1 MPKLNVEQMIEL
13 LNGDIKCAGIGPS
26 DLIANYNVAT
36 DEQKKVL
43 GFAFLVRYGK
53 ELPGYRALWNSWQVS
68 FGAPASYSPG
78 RTVYSTTG
86 PSSARLRPRP
96 SAGPWRLGAIR
107 SALTRLTR
115 HPG

>member
-1 MPKLNVEQMIEL
+1 MMKPNVEQMVEL
-13 LNGDIKCAGIGPS
+13 LKGDIRCGGIGPS
-26 DLIANYNVAT
+26 DLVAGYTVAT
-36 DEQKKVL
+36 DEQKKAL
-43 GFAFLVRYGK
+43 GLTFLVRYGK
-53 ELPGYRALWNSWQVS
+53 ELPGYRALWTSWQAS
-68 FGAPASYSPG
+68 FGAPALYSLG
-78 RTVYSTTG
+78 RTVHSTTG